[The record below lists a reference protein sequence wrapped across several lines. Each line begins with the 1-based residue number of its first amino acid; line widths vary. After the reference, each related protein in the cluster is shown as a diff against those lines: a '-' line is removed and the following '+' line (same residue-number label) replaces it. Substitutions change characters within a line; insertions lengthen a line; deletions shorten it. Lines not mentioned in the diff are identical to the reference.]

1 MLASSLTRLSHL
13 LLAAGKRG
21 AMALEMTGLFAVA
34 ALCTEKSRTDNLAVR
49 PGAVLDKVTAVA
61 LLILAG
67 VKADLAEGLLR
78 LARLVWA
85 SSTTTPG

>member
-1 MLASSLTRLSHL
+1 L

-21 AMALEMTGLFAVA
+21 AMALEMTGLLAVA
-34 ALCTEKSRTDNLAVR
+34 ALCTEKSRTDDLAVGTR
-49 PGAVLDKVTAVA
+49 AVLDKVTGVA

-78 LARLVWA
+78 LTRLLWA